1 MIKSMTGF
9 GRGESAVENRKFTVE
24 IKTVN
29 HRYGDVN
36 IRLPRKFNFLEPRI
50 KTTLKEMI
58 SRGKTDVYISY
69 EDYSEECNSVKINE
83 ALAKDYLKNLKALG
97 QQCDLKDDLSLTFI
111 AKLPDVIKLEEQ
123 SLDEDLVWEI
133 LQGALTEAVNQ
144 LVAMRQREGESLYQD
159 LMDKLKTLDND
170 TNVLIERAPQV
181 VMEYRERLNNRLEEL
196 LDDHNIDENRL
207 ATEVAIFADR
217 AAIDE
222 ELVRLKS
229 HVAQMREY
237 FESDEVVG
245 RKLDFLAQEM
255 NREANTIAS
264 KSNDVQVT
272 KVAINLKTE
281 IEKIRE
287 QIQNIE

>member
-97 QQCDLKDDLSLTFI
+97 QQCELKDDLSLTFI

-237 FESDEVVG
+237 FESDEAVG